1 MVCFCPLLSGVRSL
15 HSYPNNTGDGVRT
28 DFLPYLAIKEPP
40 FYATKRV
47 PPVLASVGGVAG
59 SFYGHEYPLHL
70 PGGSI
75 GRGFVF
81 GIFSVKAMC
90 SDLESTVE

>member
-1 MVCFCPLLSGVRSL
+1 M
-15 HSYPNNTGDGVRT
+15 
-28 DFLPYLAIKEPP
+28 
-40 FYATKRV
+40 
-47 PPVLASVGGVAG
+47 AG

-81 GIFSVKAMC
+81 GVLSVKAMC
-90 SDLESTVE
+90 GDLESAVE